1 MSVYKRISQSTQ
13 DEMAKIIYGF
23 VKFCA
28 NDCGGCKI
36 GVQDDAGCI
45 RCIAE
50 MLNKDSIR
58 GIDEQ
63 HLSPKISIKRK
74 FWKGVVYE

>member
-1 MSVYKRISQSTQ
+1 MSIYERISQSTQ
-13 DEMAKIIYGF
+13 NEMAKIIYGF

-45 RCIAE
+45 RCITE

-58 GIDEQ
+58 GIAEDSYND
-63 HLSPKISIKRK
+63 L
-74 FWKGVVYE
+74 